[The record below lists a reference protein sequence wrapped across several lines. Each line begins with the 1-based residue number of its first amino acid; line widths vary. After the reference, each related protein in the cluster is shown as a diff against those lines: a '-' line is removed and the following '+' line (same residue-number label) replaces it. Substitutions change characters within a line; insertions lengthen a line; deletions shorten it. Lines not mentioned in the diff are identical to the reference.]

1 MADNTVRNIA
11 GVALGAVVIGVA
23 FAGVF
28 YARKQVK
35 SRDNADG
42 KIKET
47 GSDIDSEEYEKQTAA
62 DTYDEGNLTP
72 GQKRTKARIKKLER

>member
-28 YARKQVK
+28 YARQ
-35 SRDNADG
+35 
-42 KIKET
+42 
-47 GSDIDSEEYEKQTAA
+47 
-62 DTYDEGNLTP
+62 
-72 GQKRTKARIKKLER
+72 

>member
-28 YARKQVK
+28 YARKQAK
-35 SRDNADG
+35 SLDDAEKG
-42 KIKET
+42 EVKET

-62 DTYDEGNLTP
+62 DTYD
-72 GQKRTKARIKKLER
+72 

>member
-28 YARKQVK
+28 YARQQAKSYDDAERQVK
-35 SRDNADG
+35 
-42 KIKET
+42 ET
-47 GSDIDSEEYEKQTAA
+47 RSDIDTEDEKETAA
-62 DTYDEGNLTP
+62 DTYDQDLTP
-72 GQKRTKARIKKLER
+72 S

>member
-28 YARKQVK
+28 YARNISK
-35 SRDNADG
+35 SQDDAE
-42 KIKET
+42 KEV
-47 GSDIDSEEYEKQTAA
+47 
-62 DTYDEGNLTP
+62 
-72 GQKRTKARIKKLER
+72 

>member
-28 YARKQVK
+28 YARNISK
-35 SRDNADG
+35 SQDDAE
-42 KIKET
+42 KEVQDT
-47 GSDIDSEEYEKQTAA
+47 RSDIDSERQTAA
-62 DTYDEGNLTP
+62 DTYD
-72 GQKRTKARIKKLER
+72 